1 MLTATFRAPQQAL
14 DLIAHSEERMPAAQP
29 PALSTPSAR
38 RRMRVLPAP
47 YGRRAQDGGGLG
59 AHLCHHQ
66 ILFKAVVSGNPNDV
80 PGKSLY
86 YCKNLVISMSE
97 AIIADQIM
105 NELKAIRT
113 DLEFI
118 KDHMVDIDCIMTE
131 DDYLALNEYR
141 KEKDSGEL
149 ISHENLKKSMGL

>member
-1 MLTATFRAPQQAL
+1 
-14 DLIAHSEERMPAAQP
+14 
-29 PALSTPSAR
+29 
-38 RRMRVLPAP
+38 
-47 YGRRAQDGGGLG
+47 
-59 AHLCHHQ
+59 
-66 ILFKAVVSGNPNDV
+66 VVSGNPNEF

-113 DLEFI
+113 DIEFL

-149 ISHENLKKSMGL
+149 ISHEDLKKSIGL